1 MQPYFVDLHTHTIAS
16 DGTDTPRELV
26 IKAAKLKLA
35 AIAITDHDTIAGLEE
50 GEQAGKEN
58 QVEVIRGC
66 ELGVTSKYGEI
77 HLLGLWLPQDNI
89 SLREMF
95 KTLLKDRHDRA
106 RLIINKLNKLG
117 YNISYEEIIANT
129 PGEAIGRLHIA
140 QHLTKKG
147 YFVDT
152 KEAFKSCLGHNGL
165 AYIPKT
171 TISLKEGIRV
181 LADAGA
187 MVSFAHPMLL
197 RCPKDWLED
206 TIVMLKDYGL
216 SAIEAYHSDHS
227 QKDERYCVDL
237 ASRYQLGITGGSD
250 YHGAGKP
257 NVKLGR
263 GRGGVR
269 MTLAMLDILKERHF
283 RIKSN
288 YITSEKIAI
297 NNNITY
303 FL

>member
-50 GEQAGKEN
+50 AEQAGREN
-58 QVEVIRGC
+58 QIEVIRGC

-77 HLLGLWLPQDNI
+77 HLLGLWLPYDNI
-89 SLREMF
+89 SLKKMF

-106 RLIINKLNKLG
+106 KLIISKLNKLG
-117 YNISYEEIIANT
+117 YNISYEEIIANVF
-129 PGEAIGRLHIA
+129 GESIGRLHIA
-140 QHLTKKG
+140 QHLTQKG
-147 YFVDT
+147 YFVNT
-152 KEAFKSCLGHNGL
+152 KEAFKSCLGYNGL

-171 TISLKEGIRV
+171 TISLKEGVRV

-206 TIVMLKDYGL
+206 TIIMLKDCGL
-216 SAIEAYHSDHS
+216 SAIEAYHSEHS

-237 ASRYQLGITGGSD
+237 ANRYDLGITGGSD
-250 YHGAGKP
+250 YHGTGKP
-257 NVKLGR
+257 NVKLGKGR
-263 GRGGVR
+263 GRVR
-269 MTLAMLDILKERHF
+269 MTLAMLEVLKERHF
-283 RIKSN
+283 RTKSN
-288 YITSEKIAI
+288 YTNLEKIVS
-297 NNNITY
+297 NNI
-303 FL
+303 